1 MEEKLC
7 ATTLI
12 TQKVFLPYCHVA
24 SPPAPTALI
33 KGVMM
38 IVEFI
43 REEQRKYNASFK
55 KLANDPKT
63 RPDAVKVAQNR
74 LRSAGI
80 LDKDGKLANPY
91 R

>member
-12 TQKVFLPYCHVA
+12 TQTVFSPYCQVTT
-24 SPPAPTALI
+24 PTPTALI

-38 IVEFI
+38 IIEVI
-43 REEQRKYNASFK
+43 REEQRKYYASFK
-55 KLANDPKT
+55 KLANNPKT
-63 RPDAVKVAQNR
+63 KPEAVRVAQSR

-80 LDKDGKLANPY
+80 LDKAGKLANPY

>member
-1 MEEKLC
+1 MCHHIHYTDSIL
-7 ATTLI
+7 AI
-12 TQKVFLPYCHVA
+12 LPRGE
-24 SPPAPTALI
+24 SPAPTALI

-38 IVEFI
+38 IIEDI

>member
-1 MEEKLC
+1 
-7 ATTLI
+7 
-12 TQKVFLPYCHVA
+12 
-24 SPPAPTALI
+24 
-33 KGVMM
+33 MM
-38 IVEFI
+38 IIEVI

-80 LDKDGKLANPY
+80 LDKDGKLSSPY